1 MANDAKITFVKDL
14 RPGFKNINLIFIVL
28 DIGNPTKTKDG
39 HDVRSIKVADRTGAI
54 NLSIW
59 DELGEAI
66 QSGDIIRL
74 TKGYASLFR
83 GCLTVYTGTS
93 GKIQKLG
100 EFCMTF
106 SELPNMS
113 EPNAEFLAQQK
124 VNLQDQRSNSPTS
137 NQQSNQ
143 NHPVST
149 SQNVPPHTQSGPH
162 PHYQGPR
169 AHLQSS
175 LLNRQTSNGGQQI
188 HDPSQGQMG
197 NAPRGFRPT
206 RGMPSGRGRGM
217 TPGNGMRGMN
227 MDRGRG
233 RKK

>member
-1 MANDAKITFVKDL
+1 MANDPKITYNNVKDL
-14 RPGFKNINLIFIVL
+14 RPGLKNINMIFIVL

-54 NLSIW
+54 NLSVW

-83 GCLTVYTGTS
+83 GSLTVYTGTS

-106 SELPNMS
+106 SEVPNMS
-113 EPNAEFLAQQK
+113 EPNSEFIAQQK

-137 NQQSNQ
+137 TQPPNTLA
-143 NHPVST
+143 NHPVT
-149 SQNVPPHTQSGPH
+149 SAQNVPPHTQTATHSH
-162 PHYQGPR
+162 HQGPR
-169 AHLQSS
+169 GNLPPN
-175 LLNRQTSNGGQQI
+175 LINRQTSNGGGQQG
-188 HDPSQGQMG
+188 HDPVQGMG
-197 NAPRGFRPT
+197 MGPRGFRPT
-206 RGMPSGRGRGM
+206 RGMAGGRGR
-217 TPGNGMRGMN
+217 GNGMRGMN

-233 RKK
+233 RKR